1 MLLLFAVKRY
11 LELSC
16 TLKLLIICPKR
27 LSKGL
32 RNRYAR
38 PINNIGKIYAQSDTT
53 VHLRK
58 LIFAARARYV
68 R

>member
-16 TLKLLIICPKR
+16 MLKLLVICPKR

-32 RNRYAR
+32 RNGYAR
-38 PINNIGKIYAQSDTT
+38 PFNNIGKIYAQSDTT

-58 LIFAARARYV
+58 LIFAA
-68 R
+68 